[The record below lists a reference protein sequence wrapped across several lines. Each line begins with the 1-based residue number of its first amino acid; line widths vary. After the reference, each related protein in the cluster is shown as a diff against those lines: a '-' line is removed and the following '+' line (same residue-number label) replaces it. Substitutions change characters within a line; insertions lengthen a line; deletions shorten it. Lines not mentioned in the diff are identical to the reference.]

1 MLNESDPGRS
11 LSRRALLRM
20 GALTGAA
27 GAAALGAVGLPS
39 IAAAAGSSPTPGVK
53 PTGPALKPAVAPNA
67 PVPPNTVMNV
77 VAIADWAGYDGQ
89 LTFVG
94 PTGQFANGGF
104 MLAALNIPPGASPFV
119 LSAFGTST
127 SGQTWTVFRENLLG
141 NTVTAIASA
150 TSAAGANQFV
160 NMSFTPNPL
169 PFYERLLIQALPS
182 GDANN
187 FVNGV
192 GYFYIPASA
201 AFHAISPARAYDS
214 RLHDGPISGGQT
226 RTISVA
232 TTTGGALLVPPTVS
246 AVVYNL
252 TVADTVSTG
261 FLGLF
266 PFGTTWQGNSSINWF
281 TPGEIVAN
289 GGIVALGGDRQV
301 NVICGGGSTDFI
313 VDVTGFFL

>member
-1 MLNESDPGRS
+1 
-11 LSRRALLRM
+11 M

-127 SGQTWTVFRENLLG
+127 GGQTWDVILHDVLN
-141 NTVTAIASA
+141 NTLSVVGSA
-150 TSAAGANQFV
+150 TSAAGANRFV
-160 NMSFTPNPL
+160 NISLPTTPL
-169 PFYERLLIQALPS
+169 AIYQRLFIQAIPS

-187 FVNGV
+187 VVNGV
-192 GYFYIPASA
+192 GYFYIPANA
-201 AFHAISPARAYDS
+201 AFHHIPPARAYDS

-232 TTTGGALLVPPTVS
+232 STTGGAALVPQTAS

-252 TVADTVSTG
+252 TVADTVASG

-266 PFGTTWQGNSSINWF
+266 PAGTVWPGNSSINWF
-281 TPGEIVAN
+281 LTGEIVAN